1 MVCNKN
7 KLHFFALLVFVS
19 LKVLSKDILNP
30 QFSDY
35 LVSVSNGPFESKIH
49 FNQVQETYSEYWKS
63 IMQEQLNK
71 PVNFAGHFRIYTTLG
86 GHGRECA
93 HSNWVC
99 GWVIDKKTGE
109 VVATLPAD
117 INGNN
122 SYYEISDNGTSVGL
136 PFAVDAFKNS
146 SMIAITGQP
155 IPKNKI
161 VNSVCKTTLFNFNNG
176 QYIKLLESI
185 EGCND

>member
-136 PFAVDAFKNS
+136 PF
-146 SMIAITGQP
+146 
-155 IPKNKI
+155 
-161 VNSVCKTTLFNFNNG
+161 
-176 QYIKLLESI
+176 
-185 EGCND
+185 